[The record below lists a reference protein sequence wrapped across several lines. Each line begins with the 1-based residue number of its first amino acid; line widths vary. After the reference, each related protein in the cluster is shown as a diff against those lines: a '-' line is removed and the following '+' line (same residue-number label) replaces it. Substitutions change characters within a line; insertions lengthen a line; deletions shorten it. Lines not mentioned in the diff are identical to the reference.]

1 MEVSP
6 MARGVRK
13 SIDEKIAEL
22 KVKKENVSTKIN
34 ELKKEAAEI
43 DKQISELSK
52 QKYEEE
58 LGELYEF
65 MVSKGLSVAD
75 VKKKLG

>member
-1 MEVSP
+1 

-13 SIDEKIAEL
+13 SIDERIADL
-22 KVKKENVSTKIN
+22 KTKKENVVTKIN
-34 ELKKEAAEI
+34 DLKKEVSEI
-43 DKQISELSK
+43 DKQISDLSK

-65 MVSKGLSVAD
+65 LISKGLTVAD
-75 VKKKLG
+75 VKKKLS

>member
-1 MEVSP
+1 

-13 SIDEKIAEL
+13 SIDERIADL
-22 KVKKENVSTKIN
+22 KVKKENVVTKIN
-34 ELKKEAAEI
+34 DLKKEVSEI
-43 DKQISELSK
+43 DKQISDLSK

-65 MVSKGLSVAD
+65 MVSKNITVAD
-75 VKKKLG
+75 VKKKFN